1 MLDRSSLRGR
11 SVLITSPEGQSE
23 TLCKLIEAHEG
34 TAIRCPAL
42 TILPTSRPQ
51 QLKEMVAQVG
61 TMDFLIFLS
70 KNAVDFGFQ
79 AIQDM
84 DMSLPSHIKVLAIG
98 PATESSLKSQGFQ
111 VDGVGSPPYSSE
123 SLAQIEDLFNV
134 KGKSIMIFQG
144 EDGRSWLSDKL
155 TKNGANILR
164 AFCYRRSLPSQ
175 IHPKIISHWES
186 FGVDLI
192 VFSSVVAAENLRSLL
207 RHQASQFL
215 EQASVIVVSKRIEA
229 GCRSLG
235 YSGRIEVATEAS
247 HKGLL
252 QAIFTF
258 YL

>member
-1 MLDRSSLRGR
+1 M
-11 SVLITSPEGQSE
+11 LITSPDGQSE
-23 TLCKLIEAHEG
+23 TLCKLIEEHG
-34 TAIRCPAL
+34 GIAIRCPAL

-134 KGKSIMIFQG
+134 KGKSIMT
-144 EDGRSWLSDKL
+144 DTKKL
-155 TKNGANILR
+155 
-164 AFCYRRSLPSQ
+164 
-175 IHPKIISHWES
+175 
-186 FGVDLI
+186 VD
-192 VFSSVVAAENLRSLL
+192 
-207 RHQASQFL
+207 
-215 EQASVIVVSKRIEA
+215 
-229 GCRSLG
+229 
-235 YSGRIEVATEAS
+235 
-247 HKGLL
+247 
-252 QAIFTF
+252 
-258 YL
+258 